1 MDHDGSQV
9 ELAALWLTHS
19 SPVLSKWS
27 VLKPFLLYVNRIS
40 YGRTMFWLQKAVWK
54 LVSYSHEKVILL
66 YFSANIFRL
75 NIVFMGLPTPLLR
88 IRIQQTPKAF
98 WVWHLSALAQSHW
111 KPWLDSVR
119 GLNVYN
125 VYIHGMG
132 VQCRRLCTSGFDQT
146 RNSWPCSTKRLLY
159 LNWCVYI
166 FVCNMFQ
173 SFTNFEMG
181 ELTWMMSSRSGR
193 FGCGSDGPDCPPGW
207 GLHEDQT
214 VPLAS
219 LLKTPDVGYCSFRMR
234 IRVGSPL
241 AVSEHF
247 SWCLCILDLQ
257 RYNMLDHGWSNVRCA
272 DDGMCFI
279 LSDFHVNDIDMFLS
293 SAGRMGVEHMML
305 QGVLPIKTIL
315 GLWCFC
321 HRHSTGPDTHCYKCF
336 ALKSWKTVRCWSHC
350 LLSKC
355 WRSDEFIRNNEK
367 APYFNTSGCSES
379 QLSVVHSQSHSMV

>member
-27 VLKPFLLYVNRIS
+27 VLKPFLLYINRTS
-40 YGRTMFWLQKAVWK
+40 YRRTMFWPQKAVWK
-54 LVSYSHEKVILL
+54 LVSYSHEKVMLL

-75 NIVFMGLPTPLLR
+75 NIAVFMGLPTPLLR

-111 KPWLDSVR
+111 KPCLDSVR
-119 GLNVYN
+119 GFHWCMVMLNVYN

-132 VQCRRLCTSGFDQT
+132 VQCRRLYTSGFEQT
-146 RNSWPCSTKRLLY
+146 RNSWPCSTKRFLY

-173 SFTNFEMG
+173 SFTDFEMG

-257 RYNMLDHGWSNVRCA
+257 RYNIYYMLDIVRSWLIECSLCWWW
-272 DDGMCFI
+272 DV
-279 LSDFHVNDIDMFLS
+279 FHTIRFSRQRHWCVSQQCGKNGSWTHDAARVFAYQDYSWFVMFLS
-293 SAGRMGVEHMML
+293 
-305 QGVLPIKTIL
+305 
-315 GLWCFC
+315 
-321 HRHSTGPDTHCYKCF
+321 
-336 ALKSWKTVRCWSHC
+336 
-350 LLSKC
+350 
-355 WRSDEFIRNNEK
+355 
-367 APYFNTSGCSES
+367 
-379 QLSVVHSQSHSMV
+379 